1 VLGYRTELFYGKAM
15 PLERRKRD
23 RNLIVMTENTAG
35 VAGSPSLCELAAR
48 RHHKRDTIV
57 FMLAH
62 VVKCVAM

>member
-1 VLGYRTELFYGKAM
+1 M

-23 RNLIVMTENTAG
+23 RNLIAMTESTTG
-35 VAGSPSLCELAAR
+35 VAVSPGSCELAAR
-48 RHHKRDTIV
+48 GHHKRDTIA